1 MIALPAAPIIR
12 RRGWVLAAWAA
23 LFVLFAPRACRVQQ
37 VLALRG
43 GTSEATEATRAT
55 DLLKQAFRTP
65 FADYVGIVVH
75 GPVRWTNPR
84 FAAVLDTLTAAVERR
99 SYVGQVISV
108 RSIGES
114 SFVSQDRRTTFL
126 IAALTPQSSRD
137 LSSSYVPDLR
147 ATIGDALARVPG
159 AEDFEVMVT
168 GFPALD
174 HDVRTVSAEDTE
186 RGEQRALPLTLLVL
200 IVAFGALVAAA
211 LPVVVGVLAIT
222 IALGLVTIAARYTA
236 MSVFVL
242 NITTMVGLG
251 VGIDYSLLIVTR
263 FREELNRGLS
273 PVDAAIRTVETA
285 GSAVVTSGLTVV
297 VGFAALVA
305 TPLSDTRSVGIGG
318 LLVVA
323 MAVLLATTFLPAA
336 LAMLGRGID
345 RPRWLARPLA
355 RFHAPTG
362 WERWARWLG
371 HRPWRAVAVGGTA
384 IALLTFPL
392 TQIRLGLPATNWFP
406 PESESA
412 RGLQALREMGAS
424 GVIQPVRVVVQLP
437 EGESAISARRLPGL
451 KALTDSIR
459 KDPRVR
465 EVRGVASVKAA
476 MSTLQLAIYYSEPD
490 QVRAKNPKFFDAY
503 LSPDNRVTLLD
514 VIPADTVSLTGLMDV
529 VRRVRGIVGHSIRGL
544 AGAEILVAGFAAS
557 NVDTQHQ
564 LMRQF
569 PKTVGLV
576 LGITAFML
584 FCLPLPASPS
594 KSRPLEPA
602 LGGWRLRAH
611 GAGVSARLR
620 RTVLRTGGAHRG
632 DLGRRPGARV
642 RHRVRP
648 VDGLRGVPAHPR
660 QRGVR
665 QDRPQRPRHHGRA
678 LRHGV
683 HHHERGADHD
693 PGVRDVRVHASA
705 RRAADRLRPGGRRT
719 TRRHPDPHGPGA
731 GDHAHRRQMELVARC
746 PRAEAREAGRRLD
759 EPPQSFPPYIPVPRR
774 HSNAGAGIFQR
785 LVLQP
790 LWPELQGLAQR
801 QQPFLVGAHQVN
813 HGLAADGVAVKPHAA
828 VEGEAHPL
836 AAAHELLIGGPYWQ
850 VIRPSDVAGATGDA
864 PPENRAHCRPG
875 A

>member
-1 MIALPAAPIIR
+1 MIALPAGPIIR
-12 RRGWVLAAWAA
+12 WRGWVLAAWAA
-23 LFVLFAPRACRVQQ
+23 LFALFAPRACHVQQ
-37 VLALRG
+37 ALALRG
-43 GTSEATEATRAT
+43 STSEATEASRAT
-55 DLLKQAFRTP
+55 ELLKQAFRTP

-75 GPVRWTNPR
+75 GPVRWTSPR
-84 FAAVLDTLTAAVERR
+84 FAAVLDTLTAVVERR

-137 LSSSYVPDLR
+137 LSTSYVPDLR
-147 ATIGDALARVPG
+147 STIRDALARLPG
-159 AEDFEVMVT
+159 ADGFEVMVT

-174 HDVRTVSAEDTE
+174 HDVRTVSTEDTE

-211 LPVVVGVLAIT
+211 LPVIVGVLAIT

-273 PVDAAIRTVETA
+273 PVDAAIRTLETA

-305 TPLSDTRSVGIGG
+305 TPLSDTRSVGVGG

-323 MAVLLATTFLPAA
+323 VAVLLATTFLPAA
-336 LAMLGRGID
+336 LAILGRSID

-355 RFHAPTG
+355 RFHTPTG

-371 HRPWRAVAVGGTA
+371 HRPWRAVAVGGSA

-406 PESESA
+406 PESESG
-412 RGLQALREMGAS
+412 RGLEALREMGAS

-437 EGESAISARRLPGL
+437 EGESALSARRLPGL

-465 EVRGVASVKAA
+465 EVRGVVKPNL
-476 MSTLQLAIYYSEPD
+476 STLQLVVYYSNPD
-490 QVRAKNPKFFDAY
+490 EIRAKYPKLYDAY
-503 LSPDNRVTLLD
+503 LSADSRVTLLD
-514 VIPADTVSLTGLMDV
+514 VIPSDTVSLTGLMDV

-557 NVDTQHQ
+557 NVDTQQQ

-576 LGITAFML
+576 LGITAVML
-584 FCLPLPASPS
+584 FWAFRSLLVPVKAVLLNLLSV
-594 KSRPLEPA
+594 
-602 LGGWRLRAH
+602 GGAFGL
-611 GAGVSARLR
+611 
-620 RTVLRTGGAHRG
+620 TVLVFQHGYGGRLFGLEGPTEAIWAVVPVLVFAIVFGLSMDYEVFLLTRVKEVFDKTGRNDHATMEGLSATASTITSAALIMILVFG
-632 DLGRRPGARV
+632 TFAFTRV
-642 RHRVRP
+642 LAVQLIGF
-648 VDGLRGVPAHPR
+648 GLAAAVLLDATLIRMVLVPAIMHIA
-660 QRGVR
+660 
-665 QDRPQRPRHHGRA
+665 GRWNWW
-678 LRHGV
+678 
-683 HHHERGADHD
+683 
-693 PGVRDVRVHASA
+693 PGVRAPK
-705 RRAADRLRPGGRRT
+705 L
-719 TRRHPDPHGPGA
+719 
-731 GDHAHRRQMELVARC
+731 E
-746 PRAEAREAGRRLD
+746 REANG
-759 EPPQSFPPYIPVPRR
+759 
-774 HSNAGAGIFQR
+774 
-785 LVLQP
+785 
-790 LWPELQGLAQR
+790 
-801 QQPFLVGAHQVN
+801 
-813 HGLAADGVAVKPHAA
+813 
-828 VEGEAHPL
+828 
-836 AAAHELLIGGPYWQ
+836 
-850 VIRPSDVAGATGDA
+850 
-864 PPENRAHCRPG
+864 
-875 A
+875 